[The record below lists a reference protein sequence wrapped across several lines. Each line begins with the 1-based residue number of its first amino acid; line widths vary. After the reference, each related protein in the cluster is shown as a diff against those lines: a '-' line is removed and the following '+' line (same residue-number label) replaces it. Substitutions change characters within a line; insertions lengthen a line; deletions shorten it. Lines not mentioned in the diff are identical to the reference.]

1 MKLSVKGRYALAAAV
16 SIAERSAHG
25 ENVSVNSIA
34 DKLGISKIY
43 LEQVFGQ
50 LKKAELLVSVKGPK
64 GGYRLSRGTSDI
76 TAWDVLSAI
85 EQSLTERTEET
96 VADEAPEIEFI
107 MRAEIYNPLDTAIRD
122 MLSGITVSEL
132 LDKVKTQAE
141 HSAFML
147 NM

>member
-1 MKLSVKGRYALAAAV
+1 MKLSVKGRYALAAVV
-16 SIAERSAHG
+16 SIAEKSAQG

-50 LKKAELLVSVKGPK
+50 LKKSELLVSVKGPK
-64 GGYRLSRGTSDI
+64 GGYRLSREISAI

-85 EQSLTERTEET
+85 EQSLTEKTEET

-107 MRAEIYNPLDTAIRD
+107 MRAEVYEPLDKVIRD
-122 MLSGITVSEL
+122 KLSGITVSAL

-141 HSAFML
+141 RSAFML